1 VFQYQQLEIFQ
12 PQNNNQVVMDII
24 EQLQPFDWSIQENQ
38 DGKLREI
45 RPISVL
51 ENGAV
56 YQGDWLVKEN

>member
-1 VFQYQQLEIFQ
+1 
-12 PQNNNQVVMDII
+12 MDII
-24 EQLQPFDWSIQENQ
+24 EQLQPFDWSIQDNN
-38 DGKLREI
+38 DGKFREI

>member
-1 VFQYQQLEIFQ
+1 MFQYQQLEIFQ